1 MYVDTSARYAGRGH
15 HTVALQLHLQNCSD
29 DGGCW
34 VRRQFGLIRAVY
46 VQTAAYKGL
55 VFVLISIGF

>member
-15 HTVALQLHLQNCSD
+15 YTVALQLQLQDCSD

-34 VRRQFGLIRAVY
+34 VRCRFGFIRDVY

-55 VFVLISIGF
+55 VLVLISIGF